1 VRYLILSRVGAAAL
15 LMLIASIFC
24 FLLIVAAPGNVAVL
38 IAEMR
43 TAQATKADVEKIA
56 EEYGLNDPLPVRYG
70 RWLGDAVS
78 GDFGFS
84 LRSQEEVTH
93 ELAVRIPTTVML
105 MLGGGLVSLAIGIGL
120 GLIGAMWPGGLVDE
134 ASRTIAL
141 LFASTPKFFIG
152 AMFILVFAV
161 TLQWLPSFG
170 ADKAQS
176 WLLPCLTIGVMPGA
190 VLSRL
195 IRVSLEEAMSR
206 PYAVTAKSKGF
217 SRTRTLFHDALPNIG
232 PILLTA
238 FGTQFALMVQASLVV
253 EPIFALPGVGGYFV
267 EAAKFRDLPV
277 VQACLLLFAVLFI
290 VVNLAI
296 DLTVFVLDPKSRR
309 LGRA

>member
-1 VRYLILSRVGAAAL
+1 LRHLILSRIGGAAL

-24 FLLIVAAPGNVAVL
+24 FLLIVAAPGNVAIL
-38 IAEMR
+38 IAELR

-78 GDFGFS
+78 GDLGFS

-93 ELAVRIPTTVML
+93 ELAARVPTTAIL
-105 MLGGGLVSLAIGIGL
+105 MLGGGFVSLAIGIGL
-120 GLIGAMWPGGLVDE
+120 GLIGTMWPGGWIDE
-134 ASRTIAL
+134 ASRTVAL

-152 AMFILVFAV
+152 AMFILIFAV

-170 ADKAQS
+170 AERPQS
-176 WLLPCLTIGVMPGA
+176 WLLPCLTIGIMPGA

-206 PYAVTAKSKGF
+206 PFAVTAKSKGF
-217 SRTRTLFHDALPNIG
+217 SRMRTLFRDAVPNIG

-253 EPIFALPGVGGYFV
+253 EPIFALPGVGNYFV

-277 VQACLLLFAVLFI
+277 VQACMLLFAVLFI
-290 VVNLAI
+290 VVNLLV